1 MDTSPHR
8 QFDVPEELD
17 GSRLDRA
24 LSNLVEEFS
33 RDRVREM
40 VEDGR
45 VSLAGEEVRKPAHK
59 VARGDRIE
67 VDLTPRDRTRRGSEE
82 DAELVLVYEDEHLIV
97 VNKPAGMVA
106 HPSTVV
112 VGGTVSEV
120 AVERF
125 GPLPNLQGED
135 RPGIVHRLDKDTS
148 GVLVLART
156 EAAGKELMR
165 QFREREVEKKYLAL
179 VDGDPRFDS
188 DWISLAIGRRP
199 GQGERMSV
207 YPPELEL
214 DEDCTAKPA
223 ETFYEVVERFGG
235 WALLSCTPKT
245 GRTHQIRVHLA
256 YIGHSILKDPLYKSR
271 QAVGRK
277 LPKQAPRLSRH
288 ALHAHDLAFKHP
300 ATGERMQFTVDPP
313 DDMSNLIEFFRLR
326 ASDA

>member
-1 MDTSPHR
+1 
-8 QFDVPEELD
+8 
-17 GSRLDRA
+17 
-24 LSNLVEEFS
+24 
-33 RDRVREM
+33 M

-45 VSLAGEEVRKPAHK
+45 VSLAGEEIRKPSHK
-59 VARGDRIE
+59 VSVGERIE
-67 VDLTPRDRTRRGSEE
+67 ILLQPRDRTRRGSEE
-82 DAELVLVYEDEHLIV
+82 NTGLEVVFEDEHIIV

-120 AVERF
+120 AVEQF
-125 GPLPNLQGED
+125 GALPNLQGSD

-156 EAAGKELMR
+156 DEAGAELMR

-188 DWISLAIGRRP
+188 DWIALAIGRRP

-207 YPPELEL
+207 FPPDQKL

-223 ETFYEVVERFGG
+223 ETFYEVVERFGDC
-235 WALLSCTPKT
+235 ALLACTPKT

-271 QAVGRK
+271 RAVGRK
-277 LPKQAPRLSRH
+277 FPKGAPKLGRH
-288 ALHAHDLAFKHP
+288 ALHAHHLVIRHP
-300 ATGERMQFTVDPP
+300 ATGERMEFTVEPPP
-313 DDMSNLIEFFRLR
+313 DMQNVIEYFRTR
-326 ASDA
+326 ASSAS